1 MSNRV
6 TNSRPCKFIHGAL
19 FLLSAA
25 MLHIQMVQMR
35 ICSLALWHHLAY
47 LVITITMLGIGM
59 SGTFLSVFPSMIR
72 RRSALLL
79 SGSSILFG
87 LTTFVAFMITSGS
100 RLDTFK
106 LLTPSGIQFSELFL
120 LFGYYG
126 AFILPFFCA
135 GIATTTLFCLWP
147 RDAQT
152 LYFTNLTGAAAG
164 VGLFALSMS
173 PLGAERSLILG
184 CILAVCAGL
193 LFSLKYNNSRG
204 SFCAIFIIC
213 VLTCIAWISPQLIE
227 PIPAPSKAYGKYLD
241 QLPDFKRLYSKWNTI
256 SRIDVI
262 ASNRKLLDWLDTD
275 RTFPPHMAITLD
287 GDATTWMWHF
297 GKPPQ
302 EVCSI
307 QDDLYAAAYHT
318 KREPEVL
325 IVGLGGGNDI
335 RTALHYSA
343 KRVLGIELNPLIV
356 DILTREF
363 SDFVDEIP
371 THPGVEIVTGEGR
384 STIHRLKDRFD
395 VIQLSGV
402 DTWSGLASGAY
413 VLSENYLYTV
423 EAFHDYFDH
432 LKPDGV
438 LAINRWY
445 FNPPREMLRMV
456 TVATQ
461 AMAERGVA
469 RPWEHII
476 VLAEEHFCS
485 TLFKN
490 SPWTSKEI
498 AVYNRYDRLHD
509 RFELKYVP
517 GTTIDNP
524 FASYLDALENGKGQ
538 QYIKDYVYDV
548 EPVRD
553 DNPFFFDYYKWRH
566 LPWQVFSSGTGG
578 QIGANWPIAMTLL
591 MAMLIQSVVLSA
603 VFILAPLVR
612 HHRAGPDS
620 SHAIRAIL
628 FFACLGLAYMF
639 IEIVWM
645 QRFVL
650 YLGHPSHSIAVVLP
664 TLLFFSGIGS
674 RIASRWLPENA
685 ERRLGGVL
693 IATSG
698 VLVAMN
704 GIIPCALD
712 WTISQTFIQRV
723 LLTILLI
730 APIAILMGIPFATGL
745 RLFSRIHE
753 SIVPWAWGTNACMSV
768 LGSIVSVII
777 AMSLGFKMV
786 FYFGA
791 ALYLAASV
799 LVLLYR
805 VREK

>member
-1 MSNRV
+1 MGNRDSNL
-6 TNSRPCKFIHGAL
+6 RPCGFIHCGL
-19 FLLSAA
+19 FFLSAA

-35 ICSLALWHHLAY
+35 IFSLALWHHLAY

-59 SGTFLSVFPSMIR
+59 SGTFLSIFPRTIR
-72 RRSALLL
+72 HRPALLL
-79 SGSSILFG
+79 SGSSVLFG
-87 LTTFVAFMITSGS
+87 ATTFIAFLITSNS
-100 RLDTFK
+100 RLDTFR
-106 LLTPSGIQFSELFL
+106 LLTPSGIRFTELFL

-135 GIATTTLFCLWP
+135 GIAATSIFSLWP
-147 RDAQT
+147 RNAQT
-152 LYFTNLTGAAAG
+152 LYFTNLTGSAAG
-164 VGLFALSMS
+164 VGLFTLSMT

-184 CILAVCAGL
+184 CILAGVAGL
-193 LFSLKYNNSRG
+193 LFALKFDLIRV
-204 SFCAIFIIC
+204 SFCALC
-213 VLTCIAWISPQLIE
+213 VIGVLACIAWISPQMIE
-227 PIPAPSKAYGKYLD
+227 PVPAPSKAYGMYLD
-241 QLPDFKRLYSKWNTI
+241 HLPDFKRLYSKWNTI

-262 ASNRKLLDWLDTD
+262 ASNRKLLDWLDPD
-275 RTFPPHMAITLD
+275 RTYPPHMAITLD

-307 QDDLYAAAYHT
+307 RDDLYSAAYHT

-335 RTALHYSA
+335 RTALHYNA
-343 KRVLGIELNPLIV
+343 TRVLGIELNPLIV
-356 DILTREF
+356 EILTREF
-363 SDFVDEIP
+363 PDFVDEIP
-371 THPGVEIVTGEGR
+371 THPGVEIVSGEGR

-395 VIQLSGV
+395 VIQMSGV

-445 FNPPREMLRMV
+445 FDPPREMLRMV
-456 TVATQ
+456 TVAAQ
-461 AMAERGVA
+461 AMTERGVE

-476 VLAEEHFCS
+476 VLAEQHFCS

-490 SPWTSKEI
+490 SPWTPKEI

-517 GTTIDNP
+517 GSAIDNP
-524 FASYLDALENGKGQ
+524 FANYLSALRSGNGQ
-538 QYIKDYVYDV
+538 QYIDDYGYDIR
-548 EPVRD
+548 PVRD

-566 LPWQVFSSGTGG
+566 LPWQVFASGTGG

-591 MAMLIQSVVLSA
+591 LAMLIQSVVLSA
-603 VFILAPLVR
+603 VFIIAPLVH
-612 HHRAGPDS
+612 HHRAGLDTS
-620 SHAIRAIL
+620 QAIRAIL
-628 FFACLGLAYMF
+628 FFSCLGLAYMF
-639 IEIVWM
+639 VEIVWM

-650 YLGHPSHSIAVVLP
+650 YLGHPSHSIAVILP
-664 TLLFFSGIGS
+664 TLLLFSGIGS
-674 RIASRWLPENA
+674 RIASWWMPENA
-685 ERRLGGVL
+685 EEKLGGVL
-693 IATSG
+693 IGTALLLIALSFF
-698 VLVAMN
+698 
-704 GIIPCALD
+704 IPGALD
-712 WTISQTFIQRV
+712 WTMSRTYFERV
-723 LLTILLI
+723 LLTVLMIS
-730 APIAILMGIPFATGL
+730 PVAILMGMPFATGL
-745 RLFSRIHE
+745 RLFAGIHE
-753 SIVPWAWGTNACMSV
+753 SIVPWAWGANACMSV

-777 AMSLGFKMV
+777 AMSLGFRMV
-786 FYFGA
+786 FYLGA

-805 VREK
+805 AREQ